1 MGLAV
6 RLPAINATKPPSAG
20 PGDRPACVSQRVTA
34 MQHLTKKGPTGNFRW
49 VIALVLVLGLVAL
62 IKCPAQEIP
71 ALVQAFGSW
80 IPIRLQL

>member
-1 MGLAV
+1 MH
-6 RLPAINATKPPSAG
+6 
-20 PGDRPACVSQRVTA
+20 
-34 MQHLTKKGPTGNFRW
+34 HLGKKEPTGNFKW

-80 IPIRLQL
+80 IPIRIQV